1 MGGFN
6 KTKDL
11 KSLKEFSKWWRSNPL
26 KGSRSLF
33 SKRIRVF
40 MFSYFSTRSLKC

>member
-1 MGGFN
+1 MAWVFN

-26 KGSRSLF
+26 K
-33 SKRIRVF
+33 RV
-40 MFSYFSTRSLKC
+40 